1 MAEELERKGTPK
13 RPGADFDDESEAES
27 LRSAR
32 PTLSRNIGGQPSGG
46 KFIAK
51 HTVQASETL
60 GSIALKY
67 YQSAGQKF
75 YMAIYE
81 ANKSTIGDNPNKIG
95 VGMVLNIP
103 EAPKD

>member
-1 MAEELERKGTPK
+1 MANELERKSGIN
-13 RPGADFDDESEAES
+13 RPGSDGEDPSENES

-32 PTLSRNIGGQPSGG
+32 PTQRNIGGQPSGG
-46 KFIAK
+46 KIIAT
-51 HTVQASETL
+51 HTVQAGETL

-67 YQSAGQKF
+67 YKNAGQKF

-81 ANKSTIGDNPNKIG
+81 ANKSTIGDNPNKIN

-103 EAPKD
+103 VNPAD